1 MHPNRN
7 AMLTAMG
14 IVRYRRTAAR
24 PAVEAVPVDAPKAR
38 PSESFARALG
48 ELGVAPAPATIAPA
62 TLAPATFAPVNL
74 TPVTIAP
81 ASVATPAKP
90 AAVSKAREA
99 ATRAEFVLPGAEL
112 QRFGQSKL
120 YQHLLLVLKLDEVPV
135 VENSVLSDTALYF
148 ETPGTSKLKL
158 GALSVLRQ
166 TWRAKRQ
173 AWLAIRLWRK
183 AAKR

>member
-24 PAVEAVPVDAPKAR
+24 PAVEAVPLDAPKAR

-48 ELGVAPAPATIAPA
+48 ELGVAPAPAT
-62 TLAPATFAPVNL
+62 LAPA
-74 TPVTIAP
+74 TIAP

-112 QRFGQSKL
+112 QRFAQSKL

>member
-24 PAVEAVPVDAPKAR
+24 PAVEAVPLDAPKAR

-48 ELGVAPAPATIAPA
+48 ELGVAPAPA

-112 QRFGQSKL
+112 QRFAQSKL

>member
-62 TLAPATFAPVNL
+62 TLAPVNL

-112 QRFGQSKL
+112 QRFAQSKL
-120 YQHLLLVLKLDEVPV
+120 YQHLLLVLKLDDVPV